1 MDIIL
6 SIHCIKIYLKSPAQ
20 LKVDKKIIGGNG
32 KVVEITVERIYNL
45 FTKNKEFIYELFAKY
60 AILKKA

>member
-6 SIHCIKIYLKSPAQ
+6 SIHCIKIYLKYPAQ

>member
-6 SIHCIKIYLKSPAQ
+6 SIHCIKIYLKCPAQ

-32 KVVEITVERIYNL
+32 KVVEII
-45 FTKNKEFIYELFAKY
+45 KS
-60 AILKKA
+60 AIKRRKK